1 MSRHFRRI
9 SLCLPALVLSMVA
22 LCSTAR
28 AATYEFLEDD
38 AEPQFNLQ
46 FGLKPAAS
54 GTLSVVFDYRDAKNF
69 YALDVTP
76 STLSLR
82 AVTNGV
88 TQRLAQGNAKVTAKS
103 QLVVKRRQWAMEVI
117 VDRRVVLTAYDATLD
132 SGKIGAL
139 GSGGWGWK
147 DARMQPVE
155 DIYWTDD
162 FTRLPGQN
170 GDWKPGAGRWTLT
183 SSSEESAAAGSSK
196 RTVSERIEMSANP
209 FAYRSAGA
217 QGASGAAGASWTQ
230 AGRWFWD
237 NYEAGVSVK
246 PLARGT
252 VGLAVYTQDAKNY
265 IAFQWSSQEGAA
277 SRQLVRVVDGKSTT
291 LASAPGA
298 FLPRQWYRMTIRTS
312 PGFLE
317 TFIDGASV
325 FKMRNDWFGQGGIG
339 LIARDIRTVDFD
351 DAKVTSYDYFRQEFS
366 GSLSS
371 AWRPQGGRWNAAN
384 GVLSSAPAQG
394 ENGKTRFLLTGRS
407 DWDGYLVSALARAG
421 SGGACGLVVGYRDAQ
436 NYTVFRWAG
445 ASSPLSFKGRQQLM
459 RYQDGKARIVSDE
472 PLTLRTDKDGYVP
485 ISMRMAHG
493 GVAVLVGDHLVA
505 QTADESIRAGQPAL
519 WAQGI
524 TTASFRDVILAFPPE
539 RQAPKVAPKMADDAL
554 MVGWASPSGEWPP
567 MNADDGIEYWNTG
580 DFFGNATVEYS
591 WRRAAYQGGKLELAL
606 RTQREKFNG
615 GYLARFE
622 DLREKGALRVTLLR
636 GATTLKQAEFDW
648 KRMAG
653 DDNTKPVPLRVEMEG
668 RGILFS
674 IAGKPAMTYV
684 IPGTEAVT
692 ASGTNFA
699 ARASGFRLSARDLRA
714 TSEHR
719 DDYTFTEAPTDWY
732 APQGEWSV
740 ISRWPCYADW
750 SFFGGAGLNPV
761 LWTKRT
767 YSGDTVVEYYA
778 HNQMDLPKE
787 PGYST
792 PGNLNVTIAGDGRN
806 PSSGYSFV
814 VAGWDNTRS
823 RIYKGTQMLA
833 ENTSDVARFV
843 KPINHNPTFH
853 NRWYY
858 IRAEAR
864 HTQRNGQKGVLLK
877 LTMDDTLICE
887 YFDAQPL
894 PAVERGGR
902 VAMWT
907 LDSVLMIARA
917 KIESAEMGIRALPK
931 GLLDAAAP
939 DKLVAPAN
947 LDNGALVPRPVVTGD
962 LASAV
967 VTQATQ
973 TDSEPIFTVRNPAA
987 GGLFAVELQKG
998 SGSAPLRATP
1008 STKIDMD
1015 VAIPAESQVD
1025 LYATVNGVR
1034 HVISLGKNRRLDAR
1048 VRVLGEATVTRA
1060 EASDWKHVSFDLG
1073 AALKRLYPSVSEWKI
1088 EDLKIGALHGDDYR
1102 WVGFGANPLGASY
1115 KLRGA
1120 RMVG

>member
-1 MSRHFRRI
+1 M
-9 SLCLPALVLSMVA
+9 LSTAA
-22 LCSTAR
+22 LCGTAR
-28 AATYEFLEDD
+28 AATYQFLEDD

-46 FGLKPAAS
+46 FGVKPAAS

-69 YALDVTP
+69 YALDFTP
-76 STLSLR
+76 GTVALR
-82 AVTNGV
+82 AVLNGT
-88 TQRLAQGNAKVTAKS
+88 TQRLSQANAKVTATS
-103 QLVVKRRQWAMEVI
+103 QVVVKRRQWVMEVV
-117 VDRRVVLTAYDATLD
+117 VDRRVVLSAYDAALD
-132 SGKIGAL
+132 TGKIGAL
-139 GSGGWGWK
+139 GSGGWAWK

-162 FTRLPGQN
+162 FTRLPGEN
-170 GDWKPGAGRWTLT
+170 GEWKTGAGRWTLT

-209 FAYRSAGA
+209 FAYRSIGV
-217 QGASGAAGASWTQ
+217 QGASWTQ

-237 NYEAGVSVK
+237 NYEASISVK

-252 VGLAVYTQDAKNY
+252 VGLAVYAQDAKNY
-265 IAFQWSSQEGAA
+265 IALQWSAREGDAA
-277 SRQLVRVVDGKSTT
+277 RQLVRVVDGRSTV

-298 FLPRQWYRMTIRTS
+298 FLPRQWYRMTVRTS

-339 LIARDIRTVDFD
+339 LIARDMRTVDFD
-351 DAKVTSYDYFRQEFS
+351 DAKVTSYDYFRQDFS
-366 GSLSS
+366 GSLGS
-371 AWRPQGGRWNAAN
+371 AWRPVGGRWNAAN
-384 GVLSSAPAQG
+384 GVISSAPAAG
-394 ENGKTRFLLTGRS
+394 DNGKTRLLLSGRS
-407 DWDGYLVSALARAG
+407 DWDGYQVSALARAG
-421 SGGACGLVVGYRDAQ
+421 AGGACGLVVGYRDDK
-436 NYTVFRWAG
+436 NYIAFRWAG
-445 ASSPLSFKGRQQLM
+445 PSSAVSFKGRQQLM
-459 RYQDGKARIVSDE
+459 RYQNGKARIVSDE
-472 PLTLRTDKDGYVP
+472 PLSLRADKDGYVP
-485 ISMRMAHG
+485 ITMRMAHG
-493 GVAVLVGDHLVA
+493 GVAVLVGNHLVA
-505 QTADESIRAGQPAL
+505 QTADESITAGQPAL
-519 WAQGI
+519 WAQGL
-524 TTASFRDVILAFPPE
+524 TTPTFRDVVLAFPPE
-539 RQAPKVAPKMADDAL
+539 PQAPKVAPKMADDAL
-554 MVGWASPSGEWPP
+554 MVGWASLSGEWPP

-580 DFFGNATVEYS
+580 DFFGNATIEYG

-615 GYLARFE
+615 GFLARFE
-622 DLREKGALRVTLLR
+622 DLRDKGTLRVTLLR

-648 KRMAG
+648 KRIAG
-653 DDNTKPVPLRVEMEG
+653 DDNTKPVPLRIELEG

-684 IPGTEAVT
+684 IPGTEPVT

-714 TSEHR
+714 TSENR

-750 SFFGGAGLNPV
+750 SFFGGSGLNPV

-792 PGNLNVTIAGDGRN
+792 PGNLNVTIGGDGRN

-823 RIYKGTQMLA
+823 RIYKGTQMLD
-833 ENTSDVARFV
+833 ENIKEVARFV

-864 HTQRNGQKGVLLK
+864 QTQRNGQKGVLLK
-877 LTMDDTLICE
+877 LTVDDTLICQ

-894 PAVERGGR
+894 PAIERGGR

-917 KIESAEMGIRALPK
+917 KIESAEMGTRALPQ
-931 GLLDAAAP
+931 GLLDAAVP
-939 DKLVAPAN
+939 DNPVLPTGLGEGV
-947 LDNGALVPRPVVTGD
+947 LFPRPVVTGE

-967 VTQATQ
+967 VTQAAHS
-973 TDSEPIFTVRNPAA
+973 DAEPVFTVRNPAA
-987 GGLFAVELQKG
+987 GGHFAVNLQKG
-998 SGSAPLRATP
+998 GSSTPLRATP
-1008 STKIDMD
+1008 ATKIDMH
-1015 VAIPAESQVD
+1015 VAIPAESHVD

-1034 HVISLGKNRRLDAR
+1034 HVISLGKNKRLDAR
-1048 VRVLGEATVTRA
+1048 VRVLGEATLAPA
-1060 EASDWKHVSFDLG
+1060 EGDGWKHVSFELG
-1073 AALKRLYPSVSEWKI
+1073 VALKRLYPNASEWKI
-1088 EDLKIGALHGDDYR
+1088 EDLQIGALHGDDYR

-1120 RMVG
+1120 RLVG

>member
-1 MSRHFRRI
+1 MTAF
-9 SLCLPALVLSMVA
+9 CG
-22 LCSTAR
+22 TAR
-28 AATYEFLEDD
+28 AATYQFLEDD

-46 FGLKPAAS
+46 FGIKPAAS
-54 GTLSVVFDYRDAKNF
+54 GNLSVVFDYRDAKNF
-69 YALDVTP
+69 YALDLNS
-76 STLSLR
+76 STIALR
-82 AVTNGV
+82 AVRNG
-88 TQRLAQGNAKVTAKS
+88 TSQRLAQASARVTADS
-103 QLVVKRRQWAMEVI
+103 QVVVKRRRWVMEVVI
-117 VDRRVVLTAYDATLD
+117 GQRVVLTAYDAALD

-139 GSGGWGWK
+139 GSGGWAWQ

-162 FTRLPGQN
+162 FTRLPGEN
-170 GDWKPGAGRWTLT
+170 GEWKPGSGRWTLT
-183 SSSEESAAAGSSK
+183 SSSEESAAAGHSK

-209 FAYRSAGA
+209 FAYRVAGA
-217 QGASGAAGASWTQ
+217 QGVSWAQ

-237 NYEAGVSVK
+237 NYEASVSVK
-246 PLARGT
+246 PLARG
-252 VGLAVYTQDAKNY
+252 VIGLAVYAQDAKNY
-265 IAFQWSSQEGAA
+265 IAFQWSAQEGAGA
-277 SRQLVRVVDGKSTT
+277 RQLVRVVDGKSTT

-298 FLPRQWYRMTIRTS
+298 FLPRQWYRMTVRTS

-339 LIARDIRTVDFD
+339 LVTRDIRLVDFD
-351 DAKVTSYDYFRQEFS
+351 DAKVTSYDYFRQDFS
-366 GSLSS
+366 ASPGSASLGSAALGS
-371 AWRPQGGRWNAAN
+371 AWRSQGGRWNATN
-384 GVLSSAPAQG
+384 GVLNSAPSAG

-407 DWDGYLVSALARAG
+407 DWDGYQVSALARAG
-421 SGGACGLVVGYRDAQ
+421 AGGACGLVVGYRDDK

-445 ASSPLSFKGRQQLM
+445 VSSTLPFKGRQQLM
-459 RYQDGKARIVSDE
+459 RYQGGKARIVSDE
-472 PLTLRTDKDGYVP
+472 PLSLRADKDGYVP
-485 ISMRMAHG
+485 ISMRMARG
-493 GVAVLVGDHLVA
+493 GVVVLVDDALVA
-505 QTADESIRAGQPAL
+505 QTADESITAGQPAL
-519 WAQGI
+519 WAQGVA
-524 TTASFRDVILAFPPE
+524 TTTFRDVVMAFPPE
-539 RQAPKVAPKMADDAL
+539 PQAPKVAPKMADDPL
-554 MVGWASPSGEWPP
+554 MVGWASRSGEWPP
-567 MNADDGIEYWNTG
+567 MSADDGVEYWNTG
-580 DFFGNATVEYS
+580 DFFGNATIEYG

-606 RTQREKFNG
+606 RTEREKFNG
-615 GYLARFE
+615 GYVVRYE
-622 DLREKGALRVTLLR
+622 DLRDNGTLRVTLLR

-648 KRMAG
+648 NRIAG
-653 DDNTKPVPLRVEMEG
+653 ADSTKPVLLRVELEG

-674 IAGKPAMTYV
+674 IAGKPTMTYV
-684 IPGTEAVT
+684 IPGTESVT
-692 ASGTNFA
+692 ATGTNFA

-732 APQGEWSV
+732 SPQGEWSV

-792 PGNLNVTIAGDGRN
+792 PGNLNVTIGGDGRN

-823 RIYKGTQMLA
+823 RLYKGTQMLA
-833 ENTSDVARFV
+833 ENSSDVARFV

-858 IRAEAR
+858 IRAEVRQAR
-864 HTQRNGQKGVLLK
+864 RNGQNGVQLK
-877 LTMDDTLICE
+877 LTVDDTLICD
-887 YFDAQPL
+887 YFDAEPL
-894 PAVERGGR
+894 PSIQNGGR

-917 KIESAEMGIRALPK
+917 KIESAGMGLRSLPQ
-931 GLLDAAAP
+931 GLLDAAVP
-939 DKLVAPAN
+939 EKPLTPIGVGDGV
-947 LDNGALVPRPVVTGD
+947 LVPRPVVTGE

-967 VTQATQ
+967 VTEAAQG
-973 TDSEPIFTVRNPAA
+973 DSEPVFTVRNPAA
-987 GGLFAVELQKG
+987 GGLFAVDLQKG
-998 SGSAPLRATP
+998 GTASLRATP
-1008 STKIDMD
+1008 ATRIDMD
-1015 VAIPAESQVD
+1015 VTIPVESQVD

-1034 HVISLGKNRRLDAR
+1034 HVISLGKNKRLDAR
-1048 VRVLGEATVTRA
+1048 VRVLGEATVTPA
-1060 EASDWKHVSFDLG
+1060 APDGWQHVSFELG
-1073 AALKRLYPSVSEWKI
+1073 AALKRLYPNAGEWKI
-1088 EDLKIGALHGDDYR
+1088 EDLQIGALHGDDYR
-1102 WVGFGANPLGASY
+1102 WVGFGGNPLGASY

-1120 RMVG
+1120 RLVG